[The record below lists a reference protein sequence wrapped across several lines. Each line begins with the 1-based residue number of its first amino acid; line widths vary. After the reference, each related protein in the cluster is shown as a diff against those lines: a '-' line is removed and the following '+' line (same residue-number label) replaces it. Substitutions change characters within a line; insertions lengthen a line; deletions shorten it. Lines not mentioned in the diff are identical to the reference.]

1 MTSETNWPEV
11 SQWSPDQL
19 RTLWNQLQAQVN
31 PFAQVL
37 CLDGNL
43 YRMLDNG
50 AKAFIAQN
58 FINHVKESVL
68 YCIDGTGHDR
78 VFLGAPRHFVAGC
91 GMILQP
97 RGSEPFWIVRSET
110 KVKTATVCP
119 PSIPEKTTKIP
130 RPPNAYILY
139 RKERHNTVKEAN
151 PGITNN
157 EIYMA
162 DRIKQALLE
171 KHPDYQYK
179 PRKPSEKKRRTRR
192 NTQAQIVV
200 SSTADDFPISSPE
213 SGIPLTASPPSTH
226 DAN

>member
-58 FINHVKESVL
+58 FIE
-68 YCIDGTGHDR
+68 
-78 VFLGAPRHFVAGC
+78 
-91 GMILQP
+91 
-97 RGSEPFWIVRSET
+97 VRQ
-110 KVKTATVCP
+110 KYKD
-119 PSIPEKTTKIP
+119 
-130 RPPNAYILY
+130 
-139 RKERHNTVKEAN
+139 
-151 PGITNN
+151 
-157 EIYMA
+157 MA